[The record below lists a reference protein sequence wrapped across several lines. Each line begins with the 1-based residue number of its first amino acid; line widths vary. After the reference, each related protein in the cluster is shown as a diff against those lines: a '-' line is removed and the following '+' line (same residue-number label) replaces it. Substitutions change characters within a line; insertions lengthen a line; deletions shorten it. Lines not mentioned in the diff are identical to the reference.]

1 VYGKVDAVSEV
12 KEVVDRNVERVV
24 TVELV
29 EVGKS
34 DDGEVLVSDDDE
46 LMLDGLC
53 MHVDCVC
60 VIGVCAVFY

>member
-34 DDGEVLVSDDDE
+34 DDGEVLVSDDEE
-46 LMLDGLC
+46 LVLVVG
-53 MHVDCVC
+53 
-60 VIGVCAVFY
+60 

>member
-1 VYGKVDAVSEV
+1 MM
-12 KEVVDRNVERVV
+12 RNWCWW
-24 TVELV
+24 L
-29 EVGKS
+29 
-34 DDGEVLVSDDDE
+34 DDDE

>member
-34 DDGEVLVSDDDE
+34 DDGEVLVSDVEELALDDE
-46 LMLDGLC
+46 ELVLVVG
-53 MHVDCVC
+53 
-60 VIGVCAVFY
+60 